1 MSVANDIEYTFTLN
15 DGSVQK
21 FTVNLDRR
29 FFFKESAQSHP
40 DWVALS
46 FNQCTNC
53 PLKMAESP
61 FCPVA
66 IDIEDIAVKFQKL
79 LSSDQVLVEVQSK
92 ERKYSK
98 HCDVQ
103 TGLRSLLGLV
113 MATSACPI
121 LSRLRPLAYYHLP
134 FANQEE
140 TLFRTVSAYLIQQY
154 LLFREGK
161 IEALDLKGLDQLYK
175 DILIVNRS
183 FKTRIEAVSVKDA
196 NMNAIVSLFSLS
208 MGVAYS
214 LEDNLKDLNRFIQ
227 MPVHE

>member
-1 MSVANDIEYTFTLN
+1 MSAADEIEYTFTLN
-15 DGSVQK
+15 DGSIQK
-21 FTVNLDRR
+21 FKVDLDRQ
-29 FFFKESAQSHP
+29 FDPKENTKLHP
-40 DWVALS
+40 YWVTLD

-53 PLKMAESP
+53 PLKLVKSP

-66 IDIEDIAVKFQKL
+66 IDIEDIAVKFRKV
-79 LSSDQVLVEVQSK
+79 LSSDKVLVEVESK

-121 LSRLRPLAYYHLP
+121 LSNLRPLAYYHLP
-134 FANQEE
+134 FASQEE
-140 TLFRTVSAYLIQQY
+140 TLFRTVSAYLLRQY

-175 DILIVNRS
+175 DLLVVNRS
-183 FKTRIEAVSVKDA
+183 FKTRMEAISVKDA
-196 NMNAIVSLFSLS
+196 NMNALVSLFSLS

-214 LEDNLKDLNRFIQ
+214 LEDDLKDLNRFL
-227 MPVHE
+227 